1 MKTTLLLLTSVL
13 ISLGALADLPKVL
26 LYGNVIDSQVDDV
39 ITPREK
45 SETKFVDHVTITV
58 TCADDTLSVKP
69 NRNTGFY
76 SIVLESGKKY
86 NVTFSKEGYISK
98 NFTVD
103 ATEVNVLENKK
114 SFKMFTDVTLFQVPG
129 QGDFSSVANRP
140 MAKCIYVSDKERMEW
155 DMGFARLAFD
165 HFLSSVKQN
174 STASV
179 SRD

>member
-1 MKTTLLLLTSVL
+1 MKTTLLFLTSVL
-13 ISLGALADLPKVL
+13 ISFSTLAELPKVL
-26 LYGNVIDSQVDDV
+26 LYGNVIDSQIDEV
-39 ITPREK
+39 ISPREK
-45 SETKFVDHVTITV
+45 SETKFVDNVTITV

-103 ATEVNVLENKK
+103 ATEVNGVEKRK
-114 SFKMFTDVTLFQVPG
+114 SFKMFTDVTLFQVPE
-129 QGDFSSVANRP
+129 QGDFSSVANRT
-140 MAKCIYVSDKERMEW
+140 MAKCVYVSQKERMEW
-155 DMGFARLAFD
+155 DMDFAKLAFD